1 MSISAYSIIVSVL
14 YYNICLIAIA
24 LLRRSGLIRAKYV
37 SALLL
42 YLTLLAALRL
52 VTPVDLKYAL
62 VIRSYRVLPA
72 LERALTAPL
81 LGPVS
86 IGQLILMLWGA
97 GTLFFLV
104 RDLIKQLRYHRE
116 VRRMLSVEDE
126 QIARIAAEYPGRYS
140 IKISPGI
147 ALPFVAGFFRP
158 VIYLPA
164 IALSDE
170 EWRNIFRHETQHIRS
185 HDEWKKLF
193 FRLVRALFWWNPLA
207 RLSEEDISLLIELQC
222 DERVAGSG
230 DMDMQES
237 YLRTM
242 MALMRHYID
251 AKEPAMASPM
261 IGSQTQMEIR
271 FEALLAPVTRRSVRM
286 RRVVPP
292 VLLALFLA
300 SYLMIWQPAGF
311 PDEEE
316 LLSAPVGHETLDL
329 SSGIKNAGDKFIL
342 YDEGEYK
349 LYIDGAYAFCLDEA
363 MLETPDFSNLPIIY
377 KGE

>member
-14 YYNICLIAIA
+14 YYNLCLIAIA

-81 LGPVS
+81 LGPIS

-104 RDLIKQLRYHRE
+104 RDLIKQLRFHHE

-147 ALPFVAGFFRP
+147 SLPFVAGLFRP

-230 DMDMQES
+230 DLDMQES

-271 FEALLAPVTRRSVRM
+271 FEALLAPVTKRSVRM

-292 VLLALFLA
+292 LLLALFLA
-300 SYLMIWQPAGF
+300 SYLVIWQPARF

-316 LLSAPVGHETLDL
+316 LLSAPVGHTTFDV
-329 SSGIKNAGDKFIL
+329 SPGVKNEGDKFIL
-342 YDEGEYK
+342 YEDGAYK
-349 LYIDGAYAFCLDEA
+349 LYIDGEYITRLNEKL
-363 MLETPDFSNLPIIY
+363 LETPDFINIPII
-377 KGE
+377 KGD